1 MPDIFDQIA
10 PSAGGAPVAKKD
22 IFDQIAPGPSA
33 SQSETNA
40 SGLLSQ
46 IGNAFRPSVMMDT
59 IEKTAAS
66 GLNAATGRPFAN
78 WLMPDKAQPPA
89 FQPGQSIIPPELSN
103 ILKGLLGGTYQAPD
117 ITNQPPI
124 SSPGLSGVV
133 DGSVDKVSSFLTPG
147 TAALVPVATEGVAGS
162 LVSTLIKALFGSQM
176 AQGTYESGKQTVK
189 DVQDPTKT
197 RYDVGRDI
205 GETAAQGAAVL
216 GIAREGFREEPKM
229 PGVDKNKV
237 AQETTGTMAKALLP
251 EEAAKTVPSARQSA
265 NPPVDTG
272 VTQNRQYEIP
282 PKLGIDPNVGGK
294 AGRLNEL
301 KALGNKATPEQI
313 TERDAL
319 QGESDSVKA
328 RMQAQWFK
336 GKEVTP
342 DAKEEVQKN
351 EGQVPSPDKAA
362 PSGARLDEHY
372 IGAVDSYGN
381 VNAQKWDMAKSHEE
395 LGIKGKE
402 RWHYNSGYNE
412 VQWWEEPSAEARHA
426 VENFLEKKGQVVDS
440 HIGIEGESY
449 SQPDKQA
456 PSLEE
461 IKAKASPL
469 GREDIDRLGLKPGV
483 KAHEVIDNIAK
494 DPQYFGHEDSA
505 LAGFLRDKFGPI
517 LKKTDVGL
525 EAHPVS
531 KSPAYDYGMTK
542 MFVNAGRKDSGLI
555 RDTLHEAAHA
565 ATSWQFRFPKT
576 ETQFKAVEDMEGHME
591 TVKKALP
598 AIESK
603 FFKEVYEPAMA
614 KGLDDQAKGA
624 NAAYADLQTKA
635 KEAGVNFHTW
645 SEVFYGLMNPREFIA
660 KIFDSGQFR
669 SYLDSVPA
677 EGGSIWESVKNTV
690 KNLLG
695 IQRDSV
701 LDRALDNLMAVGDEG
716 EWGDRERFGMEG
728 LDRSEPLG
736 QEHEK
741 GEEGK
746 VKIPT
751 INRLTGNNPTT
762 ASPSQAI
769 FDVREEKE
777 GKDSLIR
784 KITQSR
790 LSDEQTR
797 SMIKSLGLDKAMPRS
812 LEEAAYRLDV
822 SRKAFS
828 NWWKQREPK
837 TSTIPAMANEADN
850 RGRILARQFS
860 NDVKDRLGEA
870 LGVKADKLEPV
881 QKNALTFVIEAGG
894 DKAKLADMKAKIDTR
909 SEWWAKDAK
918 RAIGYALTHG
928 DKMRAVADYY
938 ERINKQQVRQE
949 NANGIQTLFRD
960 NYVAH
965 VQGLHDIDAI
975 LFEGGRKGVS
985 SSYTHE
991 RTHETLAD
999 SIKAG
1004 IKPVSI
1010 DATELMEHRVSAGQ
1024 RRINR
1029 AQMTQELGRMKDPAS
1044 GKFIVQPTDI
1054 KKRVNGGVDVTVP
1067 PGYEKMFLGDDV
1079 VAVHKAYSG
1088 LLKSLSGESVFQ
1100 GSTAG
1105 RALMTGAHTAKHVAL
1120 LFDFYHPIRLWA
1132 YAAPLRGT
1140 KLAQST
1146 GPAWL
1151 ALDYNMGTLQR
1162 MASRGEIDPAMLP
1175 EILRK
1180 KQVGEL
1186 AVKSGYNIGRIQDN
1200 LYSSLTEAIPGIGK
1214 YNKWLFDKYQR
1225 GLMLT
1230 TYDIEFQRQ
1239 KTLLP
1244 KLSDQE
1250 LSRKVS
1256 KELNIKFGNLGKES
1270 WVKSQT
1276 MQDLLRII
1284 FLAPNWNEGL
1294 LRSELGA
1301 YTQVGDAI
1309 GRGVKARSFEEGGRR
1324 LLAGSL
1330 SRDMALLGVSI
1341 FLGNQA
1347 LNYATRGKPTWENQ
1361 ENQPG
1366 AKISAWI
1373 PDTKA
1378 LGGQGKSDGFFLN
1391 PLSLNAEISHQ
1402 LIARAEKDKSVR
1414 AAVVDVLNNKESSIG
1429 QLAQLMATGQ
1439 DWQGNHLSDWEAIK
1453 EGAKIMTPKPIQEPA
1468 IASAIEGKEQSPGAQ
1483 QRSVMA
1489 SLGLKTDPV
1498 RLSPSERVAR
1508 EAGAPIEKLTLG
1520 ERAKAQKSL
1529 AKDKPNA
1536 SVRGIEMAI
1545 EHEAAL
1551 AKQVK
1556 GALPDGI
1563 SKWLDANKIKFG
1575 AYQESLREEGQN
1587 VVLTDKEKAREQ
1599 ELVVD
1604 EFSKR
1609 LKVLKNQVDADG
1621 SYTPARIQL
1630 RVNAILKAA
1639 RQKVKSELR
1648 REIDNAAKNPT
1659 GQP

>member
-1 MPDIFDQIA
+1 MDTNQIA
-10 PSAGGAPVAKKD
+10 PPAGFVIDAKP
-22 IFDQIAPGPSA
+22 QASVPPLPPGFQVDAMPSA
-33 SQSETNA
+33 SQSEANA
-40 SGLLSQ
+40 PGFSMPSVPDWLNLPKSFEMGMRGFADIPRGLHNVAFPNSQ
-46 IGNAFRPSVMMDT
+46 WSQNPDPQLIPGLGQLVTRLIGAIPGETAKGVAPPVGQAVAGLNTPEMVGAAPMMGEGLIGN
-59 IEKTAAS
+59 
-66 GLNAATGRPFAN
+66 
-78 WLMPDKAQPPA
+78 
-89 FQPGQSIIPPELSN
+89 
-103 ILKGLLGGTYQAPD
+103 LL
-117 ITNQPPI
+117 
-124 SSPGLSGVV
+124 
-133 DGSVDKVSSFLTPG
+133 
-147 TAALVPVATEGVAGS
+147 
-162 LVSTLIKALFGSQM
+162 KALFGSQM
-176 AQGTYESGKQTVK
+176 ATPAVMGAPQVAKEVMDKEVPYRQKVEDVTGKELLPLAMTGLLAHGGAEKPVDNSG
-189 DVQDPTKT
+189 
-197 RYDVGRDI
+197 
-205 GETAAQGAAVL
+205 
-216 GIAREGFREEPKM
+216 
-229 PGVDKNKV
+229 V
-237 AQETTGTMAKALLP
+237 AKETTGKVYGALIP
-251 EEAAKTVPSARQSA
+251 ERVPTTENERLRAGIRPGPTGPVPIIGQKPLAENERRAIQDPNQPAPVFGPKQGVVMSRGVAGDDINRQGGQVSFSSEAAAKGVPSARQSA
-265 NPPVDTG
+265 VEQPN
-272 VTQNRQYEIP
+272 
-282 PKLGIDPNVGGK
+282 LGIDPNVGGK

-301 KALGNKATPEQI
+301 KALGDKATPEQI

-351 EGQVPSPDKAA
+351 EGQVLEPDKA
-362 PSGARLDEHY
+362 S
-372 IGAVDSYGN
+372 
-381 VNAQKWDMAKSHEE
+381 
-395 LGIKGKE
+395 
-402 RWHYNSGYNE
+402 
-412 VQWWEEPSAEARHA
+412 
-426 VENFLEKKGQVVDS
+426 
-440 HIGIEGESY
+440 
-449 SQPDKQA
+449 

-461 IKAKASPL
+461 VKAKASPL

-576 ETQFKAVEDMEGHME
+576 ETQFKAVEDMEVHME

-603 FFKEVYEPAMA
+603 FFKEVYEPTMA
-614 KGLDDQAKGA
+614 KGLDNQAKGV
-624 NAAYADLQTKA
+624 NAAYADLQAKA

-677 EGGSIWESVKNTV
+677 EGGSIWESVKSTV
-690 KNLLG
+690 KDLLG

-701 LDRALDNLMAVGDEG
+701 LDRALDNLMAVGNEG

-736 QEHEK
+736 KEHETHPDRVGSVNMPTLK
-741 GEEGK
+741 AGTRGGNAEAIGLRQPLFELKEEGRGK
-746 VKIPT
+746 EELKNKI
-751 INRLTGNNPTT
+751 ISRAISVGKRE
-762 ASPSQAI
+762 QAAD
-769 FDVREEKE
+769 F
-777 GKDSLIR
+777 
-784 KITQSR
+784 
-790 LSDEQTR
+790 
-797 SMIKSLGLDKAMPRS
+797 IKALGLDKQMLRS
-812 LEEAAYRLDV
+812 LEEAADRLDV

-870 LGVKADKLEPV
+870 LGVKAEKLEPV
-881 QKNALTFVIEAGG
+881 QKNALTFVIEADG

-928 DKMRAVADYY
+928 DKMRGVADYY

-949 NANGIQTLFRD
+949 NANGIQTQYRE
-960 NYVAH
+960 NYVSH
-965 VQGLHDIDAI
+965 VQDLYDIDAL

-985 SSYTHE
+985 GSYTHE

-1054 KKRVNGGVDVTVP
+1054 KKRANGGVDVTVP

-1088 LLKSLSGESVFQ
+1088 LLKSLNGESVFQ

-1239 KTLLP
+1239 KALLP
-1244 KLSDQE
+1244 KLSDEE

-1256 KELNIKFGNLGKES
+1256 KELNIRFGNLGKES

-1276 MQDLLRII
+1276 MQDLLRTI

-1330 SRDMALLGVSI
+1330 SRGMALLGVSI

-1347 LNYATRGKPTWENQ
+1347 INYWSRGKPTWENQ

-1391 PLSLNAEISHQ
+1391 PLSLSAEISHQ

-1453 EGAKIMTPKPIQEPA
+1453 EGAKIMTPKPIQEPT
-1468 IASAIEGKEQSPGAQ
+1468 IASAIEGKEQSSGAQ

-1489 SLGLKTDPV
+1489 SVGLKTDPV

-1508 EAGAPIEKLTLG
+1508 EAGKPIEELTLG
-1520 ERAKAQKSL
+1520 ERAKAQKSI

-1556 GALPDGI
+1556 EALPDGI

-1609 LKVLKNQVDADG
+1609 LKVLKNQVDTDG
-1621 SYTPARIQL
+1621 SYTSTRIQL

-1648 REIDNAAKNPT
+1648 REIDSAAKNPT